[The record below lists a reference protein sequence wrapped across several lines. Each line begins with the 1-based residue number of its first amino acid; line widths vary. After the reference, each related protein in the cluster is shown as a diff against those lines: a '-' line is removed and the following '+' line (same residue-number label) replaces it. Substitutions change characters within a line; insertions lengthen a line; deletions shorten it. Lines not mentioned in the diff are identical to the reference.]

1 MFESIP
7 GVEIARDVK
16 GSEKGF
22 CGYAGGERVTRE
34 DTGLMLNGL
43 GDLLSKGRCPLCFS
57 LYLQGLFPGS

>member
-7 GVEIARDVK
+7 RVEIARDVK

-34 DTGLMLNGL
+34 DTGLMLNGV
-43 GDLLSKGRCPLCFS
+43 GDLLSKG
-57 LYLQGLFPGS
+57 